1 MAALPQFTGKYTTPG
16 EYENPK
22 TVLDQAGFYTAK
34 TIEQSGKIFA
44 DVINQQ
50 NLKRNKE
57 AERFRKLQEENIV
70 YQQTMS
76 DQLVTN
82 LEDAGVRNNSL
93 YELGYDLI
101 GANSRLQLA
110 IKTEQDQQRRQEL
123 ITEQS
128 GIKRK
133 LAEYLGLINTFKS
146 SNETYV
152 ADDYTNPTQVASQ
165 GGVATVGK
173 YRHVQ

>member
-22 TVLDQAGFYTAK
+22 TVLDKAGFYTAK

-44 DVINQQ
+44 DVINKQ
-50 NLKRNKE
+50 NLRRSKE

-82 LEDAGVRNNSL
+82 LE
-93 YELGYDLI
+93 
-101 GANSRLQLA
+101 
-110 IKTEQDQQRRQEL
+110 
-123 ITEQS
+123 
-128 GIKRK
+128 
-133 LAEYLGLINTFKS
+133 
-146 SNETYV
+146 
-152 ADDYTNPTQVASQ
+152 
-165 GGVATVGK
+165 
-173 YRHVQ
+173 